1 MSTANKIFTNTLWQ
15 VIIRSINILIGVVSL
30 GLITRTLGQAGFG
43 YYTTIFAFVQMF
55 MILADLGLYLTML
68 REVSAVK
75 TRSEENKVVN
85 NIFTIRLLASFLI
98 IILAPIV
105 IWFFPYDLAVKQGVI
120 YFVGVF
126 FFHSLIST
134 LTAVFSKKLDMPKVA
149 IVDFAN
155 KVLFVLYLVYYFN
168 SGTNLNNI
176 LLANSITTLV
186 AFILLYVFLKKHIDL
201 RLAWDFTYWQKVF
214 HTTWPLAVTVILNL
228 IYFKADTLILS
239 LYASPEVVGLY
250 GAPYR
255 VLEVVTTFPHM
266 FLSLILPLFTAAWL
280 AKNFGKLNSILQNTF
295 DFFSI
300 ITIGMIVTTWLISKP
315 LMILLAG
322 PEFADSGAILNI
334 LIVATASIFFGT
346 LFTYLVVALKIQ
358 KQMIKYFLIAAVVGL
373 LGYFIFVPLFSYWG
387 AAYMTLIVEVLI
399 WIFAYM
405 VVRKHLTIKLDLKVL
420 AKALL
425 AGLVTLVFTW
435 LIKDI
440 NLALTILVA
449 VFLYSATLYF
459 TKAVDKSSLRQ
470 LLKPKDNV

>member
-1 MSTANKIFTNTLWQ
+1 
-15 VIIRSINILIGVVSL
+15 
-30 GLITRTLGQAGFG
+30 
-43 YYTTIFAFVQMF
+43 
-55 MILADLGLYLTML
+55 
-68 REVSAVK
+68 
-75 TRSEENKVVN
+75 
-85 NIFTIRLLASFLI
+85 
-98 IILAPIV
+98 
-105 IWFFPYDLAVKQGVI
+105 
-120 YFVGVF
+120 
-126 FFHSLIST
+126 
-134 LTAVFSKKLDMPKVA
+134 
-149 IVDFAN
+149 
-155 KVLFVLYLVYYFN
+155 
-168 SGTNLNNI
+168 
-176 LLANSITTLV
+176 
-186 AFILLYVFLKKHIDL
+186 
-201 RLAWDFTYWQKVF
+201 
-214 HTTWPLAVTVILNL
+214 
-228 IYFKADTLILS
+228 
-239 LYASPEVVGLY
+239 
-250 GAPYR
+250 
-255 VLEVVTTFPHM
+255 
-266 FLSLILPLFTAAWL
+266 
-280 AKNFGKLNSILQNTF
+280 
-295 DFFSI
+295 
-300 ITIGMIVTTWLISKP
+300 
-315 LMILLAG
+315 MILLAG